1 MYSTATATTDP
12 AREASADEVSAREAP
27 AREVS
32 ADEVSAREVSADEAP
47 AREASADEV
56 SAREASADETSTSP
70 VPVRAHNRAA
80 KQLGH
85 WTRERHFDVRASRG
99 SVLLDLRSPRIAA
112 GDIEVQLDIDRTV
125 VKLLVPDG
133 AVIQDADARRVG
145 RCRVKD
151 WTGTAAPS
159 GRRIV
164 LSGELRN
171 AEVRVHRGGIAMLSA
186 MCSREYL
193 ADALH
198 ARREGRY
205 PTIDDPSR

>member
-1 MYSTATATTDP
+1 MDSTATATTDSMQK
-12 AREASADEVSAREAP
+12 ASAQEMSAREAT
-27 AREVS
+27 AH
-32 ADEVSAREVSADEAP
+32 EAT
-47 AREASADEV
+47 AHEATAH
-56 SAREASADETSTSP
+56 EATAHEATAHEATALP
-70 VPVRAHNRAA
+70 VPVRAYGRVM
-80 KQLGH
+80 KRLGH
-85 WTRERHFDVRASRG
+85 WTQQRHFDVRASGG
-99 SVLLDLRSPRIAA
+99 SILLDLRSPLIAA
-112 GDIEVQLDIDRTV
+112 GNIEVHLDIDRAV

-133 AVIQDADARRVG
+133 AVMEDGDARRVG

-151 WTGTAAPS
+151 WTGTAAPG

-193 ADALH
+193 ADALQ

>member
-1 MYSTATATTDP
+1 MYTTPTAMTGSAAETSGHEMSGHQTSGHEMS
-12 AREASADEVSAREAP
+12 AHETSASA
-27 AREVS
+27 
-32 ADEVSAREVSADEAP
+32 
-47 AREASADEV
+47 
-56 SAREASADETSTSP
+56 
-70 VPVRAHNRAA
+70 VPVRAHSRVT

-99 SVLLDLRSPRIAA
+99 SVLLDLRSTQIAA
-112 GDIEVQLDIDRTV
+112 GDIEVHLDIDRAV

-133 AVIQDADARRVG
+133 AVIEDGDARRVG

-151 WTGTAAPS
+151 WTGTAAPG

-171 AEVRVHRGGIAMLSA
+171 GEVRVHRGGIAMLSA

>member
-1 MYSTATATTDP
+1 MNTTATAMTGSAAETSG
-12 AREASADEVSAREAP
+12 RETPRREMSAGEMSAGETSGREMPGREMSGCEMPGCETSASA
-27 AREVS
+27 
-32 ADEVSAREVSADEAP
+32 
-47 AREASADEV
+47 
-56 SAREASADETSTSP
+56 
-70 VPVRAHNRAA
+70 VPVRAHSRVT

-85 WTRERHFDVRASRG
+85 WTQERHFDVRASRG
-99 SVLLDLRSPRIAA
+99 SVLLDLRSPQIAT
-112 GDIEVQLDIDRTV
+112 GDIEVHLDIDRAV

-133 AVIQDADARRVG
+133 AVIDDGDARRVG

-151 WTGTAAPS
+151 WTGMAAPG

-171 AEVRVHRGGIAMLSA
+171 AEIRVHRGGIAMLSA
-186 MCSREYL
+186 MCSRAYL
-193 ADALH
+193 ADALQ